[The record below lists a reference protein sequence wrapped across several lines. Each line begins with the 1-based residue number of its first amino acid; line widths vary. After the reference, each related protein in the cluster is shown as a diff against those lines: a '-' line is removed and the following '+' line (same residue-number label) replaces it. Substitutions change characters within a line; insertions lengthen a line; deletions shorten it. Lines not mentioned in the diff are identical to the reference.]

1 MVSAVHQR
9 RITLFPPQS
18 RQGGQN
24 QTSNKR
30 RRARLLI
37 LALGLAI
44 LTGLAVKG
52 AESPAQDQGFSE
64 PLGWHSFTDISSC

>member
-18 RQGGQN
+18 RQGGYN
-24 QTSNKR
+24 QTSNR
-30 RRARLLI
+30 RQRARLLI
-37 LALGLAI
+37 LVLGLAI
-44 LTGLAVKG
+44 LTGLAAKG

-64 PLGWHSFTDISSC
+64 SLGWHSFTGVTSC

>member
-1 MVSAVHQR
+1 MVSAVYQK

-18 RQGGQN
+18 RQGGYN

-30 RRARLLI
+30 QRARWLI
-37 LALGLAI
+37 LVLGLAI
-44 LTGLAVKG
+44 LAGLAVKG

-64 PLGWHSFTDISSC
+64 PLGWHSFKDVTSC